1 MSRHRTAVAPA
12 PALPAPD
19 AMRWATTGAREAEAY
34 RAQVIA
40 TGALP
45 VARNVKLDVELHS
58 QRIAATVVVVLSIV
72 ATLLSGWDLSLILRA
87 GPG

>member
-1 MSRHRTAVAPA
+1 MSRHHTAVAPA

-19 AMRWATTGAREAEAY
+19 SMRWATAGAREAEAY

-45 VARNVKLDVELHS
+45 VSRNVKLDVELRH
-58 QRIAATVVVVLSIV
+58 QRIAATIVVVLSIV